1 MNAKSVSAGSGI
13 EWISGAFQR
22 ILRNPAAF
30 LVMGL
35 IVAAIGIV
43 PLLGGLV
50 TVILGPALYGGI
62 VYAAHEQEQGRN
74 AEIPQLFRAFNEPGK
89 LGPMIMLC
97 LPSIAG
103 AVLIFVLLIIFLG
116 GALLGGG
123 LSSVS
128 SGSPAAIVGA
138 LGAGALVL
146 VPLMIAV
153 ALAVYALQ
161 FFAIPR
167 VMLEGA
173 EPMAAMKQ
181 SFRDC
186 LANIGAYLVF
196 VGVLMLGFIV
206 LAVVLSVLSFLGS
219 LLVSTVLVPTVA
231 CGLYLAWQQVGAG
244 AAAAEPPAQA

>member
-1 MNAKSVSAGSGI
+1 M
-13 EWISGAFQR
+13 
-22 ILRNPAAF
+22 
-30 LVMGL
+30 
-35 IVAAIGIV
+35 VAAGLHLNIGPG
-43 PLLGGLV
+43 PLTEPVNQRRHGAPFGHDIADLH
-50 TVILGPALYGGI
+50 GPALVPCNPRPGFRPELFAISDHHIHFGHGTEAPGFGLRRTACHDQPRLGVFAADAADLLARLPHQYDSFLSYGHTIPTGDPP
-62 VYAAHEQEQGRN
+62 VPYADDTE
-74 AEIPQLFRAFNEPGK
+74 
-89 LGPMIMLC
+89 LC
-97 LPSIAG
+97 CA
-103 AVLIFVLLIIFLG
+103 LI
-116 GALLGGG
+116 
-123 LSSVS
+123 
-128 SGSPAAIVGA
+128 
-138 LGAGALVL
+138 L